1 MSTRYPA
8 ELLGRLHAQLTA
20 LRTDALALAEEQASL
35 LAAMPPDYAA
45 SARNLLHYLAVR
57 RHDIRALQIQLGEL
71 GLSSLGRME
80 AHVLA
85 ALESVLAALESMTD
99 EALGEAPMGVQP
111 ARFREGDERL
121 ARHAA
126 DLFGPEAPNRIVRI
140 MVTLPSEAARDY
152 GLVRDLVASGMN
164 IARINSAHDE
174 PAAWRGMVE
183 RVRRAEGETGRGCR
197 VLLDL
202 AGPKLRTGPLAPG
215 PEVLRLRP
223 ERDDCG
229 RIGQPARLRLVA
241 EGAEP
246 AAQGERVLPVDPV
259 LFGLLRAGD
268 ELRLRDLPGRA
279 RRLRVADGPGGSLW
293 IETRRGLFFASGL
306 PLQLYRKG
314 VAIWEGHIGTLPA
327 REQRLLLA
335 PSDTLLVTAGDD
347 AGAPARRDREG
358 ALLEPAR
365 IPCTLPEVF
374 ADTRPGDRILFDDG
388 RIEGVIRECTP
399 SFLRVEV
406 RRAAAAGSRLQA
418 DRGINLP
425 DTNLSLSPLTEAD
438 LGALDFAVRHADL
451 VGMSFVR
458 RPEDVAALHAELAR
472 RGGER
477 LGVIVKIETGQAFEN
492 LPSLLLAALSSPP
505 AGVMV
510 ARGDLGVELG
520 FERMAEVQEEILWLA
535 EAAHLPVIWATQVL
549 ETLTKTGT
557 PTRSEVTDAAMSA
570 RAECVML
577 NKGPYVVDAVRF
589 VDNIM
594 MRMRDHNH
602 KKTPML
608 RRLKISEGRW
618 RDWSAANGAG
628 VANGGK

>member
-1 MSTRYPA
+1 MSSRYPPD
-8 ELLGRLHAQLTA
+8 LLLRLHGQILA
-20 LRTDALALAEEQASL
+20 LRESALALAEEQAGR
-35 LAAMPPDYAA
+35 LAAIPPDYAA
-45 SARNLLHYLAVR
+45 SARNLLYYLAVR

-85 ALESVLAALESMTD
+85 ALESVLAALES
-99 EALGEAPMGVQP
+99 LGAAPATLIATGVQP
-111 ARFREGDERL
+111 SRFREGDERL

-140 MVTLPSEAARDY
+140 MVTLPSEAAQDY

-174 PAAWRGMVE
+174 PAAWQAMIE
-183 RVRRAEGETGRGCR
+183 RVRRAEAETGRPCR

-223 ERDDCG
+223 ERDELG

-241 EGAEP
+241 EGAESVP
-246 AAQGERVLPVDPV
+246 AGERALPIDAE
-259 LFGLLRAGD
+259 LHALLRPGD

-279 RRLRVADGPGGSLW
+279 RRLRVVSGPGGSLW
-293 IETRRGLFFASGL
+293 LETRRGLYFASGL
-306 PLQLYRKG
+306 PAKLYRKG
-314 VAIWEGHIGTLPA
+314 AELAEGSIGKLPP
-327 REQRLLLA
+327 REQRLILL
-335 PSDTLLVTAGDD
+335 PGETLLVTAGEEP
-347 AGAPARRDREG
+347 GQLARRDREG
-358 ALLEPAR
+358 AVLEPAR
-365 IPCTLPEVF
+365 IPCTLPAVF

-388 RIEGVIRECTP
+388 RLEGVIRETTP
-399 SFLRVEV
+399 SFLRVEI
-406 RRAAAAGSRLQA
+406 RRAAATGTRLQA

-425 DTNLSLSPLTEAD
+425 DTDLSLSPLTEAD
-438 LGALDFAVRHADL
+438 LAQLDFAVRHADL

-472 RGGER
+472 RGGEA
-477 LGVIVKIETGQAFEN
+477 LGVVLKIETRAAFEN
-492 LPSLLLAALSSPP
+492 LPSLLLAALGRPP

-535 EAAHLPVIWATQVL
+535 EAAHLPVIWAT
-549 ETLTKTGT
+549 G
-557 PTRSEVTDAAMSA
+557 
-570 RAECVML
+570 
-577 NKGPYVVDAVRF
+577 
-589 VDNIM
+589 
-594 MRMRDHNH
+594 
-602 KKTPML
+602 
-608 RRLKISEGRW
+608 
-618 RDWSAANGAG
+618 
-628 VANGGK
+628 

>member
-1 MSTRYPA
+1 MSTRYPS
-8 ELLGRLHAQLTA
+8 ELLLRLHGQILA
-20 LRTDALALAEEQASL
+20 LRESALALAEEQADR
-35 LAAMPPDYAA
+35 LATLPPDYAA

-85 ALESVLAALESMTD
+85 ALESVLAALES
-99 EALGEAPMGVQP
+99 LGAAPTSHVPAGVQP

-121 ARHAA
+121 ARHAG

-140 MVTLPSEAARDY
+140 MVTLPSEAAQDY

-174 PAAWRGMVE
+174 PAAWQAMVE
-183 RVRRAEGETGRGCR
+183 RVRRAEVETGRPCR
-197 VLLDL
+197 VLFDL

-215 PEVLRLRP
+215 PAVLRLRP
-223 ERDDCG
+223 ERDELG
-229 RIGQPARLRLVA
+229 RVGQPARLRLIA
-241 EGAEP
+241 EGAEALP
-246 AAQGERVLPVDPV
+246 ADERTLPVDGE
-259 LFGLLRAGD
+259 LFALLRPGD

-279 RRLRVADGPGGSLW
+279 RRLRVVSGPGGSLW
-293 IETRRGLFFASGL
+293 IETRRGLFFESGL
-306 PLQLYRKG
+306 PIRLYRKG
-314 VAIWEGHIGTLPA
+314 VELAAGRLGRLLP
-327 REQRLLLA
+327 REQRLVLL
-335 PSDTLLVTAGDD
+335 PGDTLLVTAGEEP
-347 AGAPARRDREG
+347 GQLARRDREG
-358 ALLEPAR
+358 NVIEPAR

-388 RIEGVIRECTP
+388 RIEGVIRETTP
-399 SFLRVEV
+399 SFLRVEI
-406 RRAAAAGSRLQA
+406 RRAAATGTRLQA

-425 DTNLSLSPLTEAD
+425 DTDLSLSPLTETD
-438 LGALDFAVRHADL
+438 RGHLDFAIRHADM

-458 RPEDVAALHAELAR
+458 RAEDLAALQAELAR
-472 RGGER
+472 RGGDP
-477 LGVIVKIETGQAFEN
+477 LGVVLKIETGAAFEN
-492 LPSLLLAALSSPP
+492 LPSLLLAALSHPP

-557 PTRSEVTDAAMSA
+557 PTRGEVTDAAMSA

-577 NKGPYVVDAVRF
+577 NKGPYVVEAVRF
-589 VDNIM
+589 IDGLM

-618 RDWSAANGAG
+618 RDWPSASGA
-628 VANGGK
+628 AK

>member
-1 MSTRYPA
+1 MSARYPA
-8 ELLGRLHAQLTA
+8 ELLRHLHAQLLA
-20 LRTDALALAEEQASL
+20 LRVAALTLAEEQASL

-99 EALGEAPMGVQP
+99 EPLGEAPTGVQP

-121 ARHAA
+121 ARHAG

-140 MVTLPSEAARDY
+140 MVTLPIEAARDY
-152 GLVRDLVASGMN
+152 GLVRELVASGMN
-164 IARINSAHDE
+164 IARINSAHDGPE
-174 PAAWRGMVE
+174 AWQAMIE
-183 RVRRAEGETGRGCR
+183 RVRRAEGDTGRGCR
-197 VLLDL
+197 VLFDL

-229 RIGQPARLRLVA
+229 RIGQPARLRLVIA
-241 EGAEP
+241 GAEP
-246 AAQGERVLPVDPV
+246 DAQGERVLPVDAA
-259 LFGLLRAGD
+259 LYGLLRPGD

-279 RRLRVADGPGGSLW
+279 RRLRVAEGPGGSLW
-293 IETRRGLFFASGL
+293 IEARRGLFFGSGL

-314 VAIWEGHIGTLPA
+314 VPLWEGRIGSLPA
-327 REQRLLLA
+327 REQRLILA
-335 PSDTLLVTAGDD
+335 PGDTLLVTAGEEP
-347 AGAPARRDREG
+347 GAPARRDRDG

-365 IPCTLPEVF
+365 VPCTLPEIF
-374 ADTRPGDRILFDDG
+374 ADTRPGERILFDDG

-399 SFLRVEV
+399 RFLHVEI
-406 RRAAAAGSRLQA
+406 RRAAATGTRLQA

-425 DTNLSLSPLTEAD
+425 DTDLSLSPLTEAD
-438 LGALDFAVRHADL
+438 LATLDFAVRHADL

-472 RGGER
+472 RGGEA
-477 LGVIVKIETGQAFEN
+477 LGVVLKIETRQAFEN
-492 LPSLLLAALSSPP
+492 LPTLLLAALGRPP

-577 NKGPYVVDAVRF
+577 NKGPFVVDAVRF
-589 VDNIM
+589 VDDIM

-618 RDWSAANGAG
+618 RDWSAVNGA
-628 VANGGK
+628 K